1 MQLYIILY
9 LKKYLFILYLKN
21 YVFKL
26 QLRNATLQNTILNI
40 QFIFLNSIVQYLNMP

>member
-26 QLRNATLQNTILNI
+26 QLRNATLQNTILTYNL
-40 QFIFLNSIVQYLNMP
+40 FS